1 MDIQTEKYVEI
12 LTDKPPEK
20 EEGVATEFY
29 LDRPPVP
36 LFQPKMPSKENC
48 KGTQIFEQDP
58 DLFDFDSEI
67 EPMLNVLVRK
77 TLEQARMLV
86 LEDEELRI
94 MKDQQKE
101 YEEIRN
107 AELIEAQRLEA
118 AEIRRKQEL
127 DRRKIQQKARKEERK
142 AAHKKYV
149 ARVLAKQH
157 LVGLRENTLK
167 ALVDQGHLV
176 KPLTKSLQDS
186 VMPWLIEK
194 MTSFLHGDNH
204 IDVNVNNI
212 VADAWL
218 KGLKNHAGSI
228 AAHKQ
233 AKEDMIKAK
242 EQRVIQKELE
252 RQARREARERRR
264 KQQELD
270 KLRAEIKKSF
280 IDKGDIKDGITA

>member
-1 MDIQTEKYVEI
+1 MGRTPDRPRNIYPNRDIPTPEPVPGRIHMDIQTEKYVEI

-58 DLFDFDSEI
+58 DLFDFDAEI

-94 MKDQQKE
+94 MKEQQKE

-157 LVGLRENTLK
+157 LVGLRENTLRT
-167 ALVDQGHLV
+167 LVDQGHLV
-176 KPLTKSLQDS
+176 KPITKSLHES
-186 VMPWLIEK
+186 VMPWLVEK

-204 IDVNVNNI
+204 IDVNVNDI

-218 KGLKNHAGSI
+218 QGLKKHAGAI
-228 AAHKQ
+228 AGHKQ
-233 AKEDMIKAK
+233 HKQDLIKAQ
-242 EQRVIQKELE
+242 EQRVI
-252 RQARREARERRR
+252 
-264 KQQELD
+264 
-270 KLRAEIKKSF
+270 
-280 IDKGDIKDGITA
+280 